1 MMKTKD
7 TFVRMKAF
15 PNRTATGRVS
25 STNARKLAQY
35 CAYGRGSQAEQAE
48 RPQRGI
54 WHDHTAKPR
63 SHEDVLAWVKSQGQ
77 EHPYTYQFILSVKHL
92 ELSALEYGQAMKAGG
107 QEMFPSWMLMAHTD
121 SDHSHAHV
129 LAFGDKDIRIKSE
142 GFQQWRNQ
150 VQMALAQFQE
160 RRLREELEQEN
171 RHQENRHQE
180 LHRESRRSLGLGLG

>member
-25 STNARKLAQY
+25 STNARKLTQY
-35 CAYGRGSQAEQAE
+35 CAYGRGSQTEQAT

-54 WHDHTAKPR
+54 WHDQTAKPR
-63 SHEDVLAWVKSQGQ
+63 SHEEVLAWVKRQGQ
-77 EHPYTYQFILSVKHL
+77 AHPYTYQFILSVKHL

-107 QEMFPSWMLMAHTD
+107 QEIFPSWMLMAHTD
-121 SDHSHAHV
+121 SDYSHAHV

-150 VQMALAQFQE
+150 VQTALAQFQE
-160 RRLREELEQEN
+160 RRLREEL
-171 RHQENRHQE
+171 HQEEQQRE
-180 LHRESRRSLGLGLG
+180 LQHRELQREVRRSLSLGLG